1 MSTPSTPQGPPP
13 PPHQEQYAPPYPAA
27 HPTGLPEQ
35 PGESQGAVAGRPSQ
49 SNRAGLISVILAGC
63 ILLSQLVSALVQA
76 AVIGGNAY
84 EALGV
89 VNMVFAITDSLLAI
103 GAIIAGAIGLAA
115 KGRPKGLAGIG
126 LGAGIATLF
135 SVIVFS
141 AIYPIAIQVVSAF

>member
-13 PPHQEQYAPPYPAA
+13 SSHQGQYTPQYPAA
-27 HPTGLPEQ
+27 YPTGLPQQ
-35 PGESQGAVAGRPSQ
+35 PGESQRTVTGRPAQ

-63 ILLSQLVSALVQA
+63 VLLSQLVSALAQA
-76 AVIGGNAY
+76 AVIGGNTY

-89 VNMVFAITDSLLAI
+89 VNIAFAIIDSLLAI

>member
-1 MSTPSTPQGPPP
+1 MTTPSTPQGPSPSS
-13 PPHQEQYAPPYPAA
+13 HQGQYAPPYPGAY
-27 HPTGLPEQ
+27 PTGQPQQ
-35 PGESQGAVAGRPSQ
+35 PGESQGAVAGRSSQ

-63 ILLSQLVSALVQA
+63 ILLSQLVSALAQA
-76 AVIGGNAY
+76 AVIGGNTY

-89 VNMVFAITDSLLAI
+89 VNIAFAIIDSLLAI
-103 GAIIAGAIGLAA
+103 GAIIVGAIGLAA